1 MRRKIYRELVLIRTE
16 LQSIRGILEQKPIL
30 EKNSIYDTVMREQNN
45 AKVRRDSGKEV
56 TICRNN

>member
-30 EKNSIYDTVMREQNN
+30 EKNSIYDTVMRERNN
-45 AKVRRDSGKEV
+45 AKVRSGSGKEV
-56 TICRNN
+56 M